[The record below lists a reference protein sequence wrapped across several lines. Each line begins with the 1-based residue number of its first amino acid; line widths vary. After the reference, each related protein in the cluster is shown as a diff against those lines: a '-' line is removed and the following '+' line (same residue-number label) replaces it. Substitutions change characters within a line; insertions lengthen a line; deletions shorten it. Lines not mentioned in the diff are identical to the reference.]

1 MNELTRFRS
10 KRSVLVFLGI
20 FFLSNCKQTPEANG
34 IVEEPLIVGGGLL
47 NYAVLN
53 GDTIYEGGWDTGLK
67 SLEVKGDTV
76 VYDCSHLFHGYY
88 WRWCGDSLWLLD
100 TNVVLNEINQKIHY
114 VDSNFWCLTN
124 FNIVVE
130 RTDTSFVLNS
140 EFYRGDT
147 IFYQSSH
154 WGLKEYWPID

>member
-1 MNELTRFRS
+1 MHEITRLRKTRNAF
-10 KRSVLVFLGI
+10 VFIGI
-20 FFLSNCKQTPEANG
+20 FFCFSCTQKPEANE

-53 GDTIYEGGWDTGLK
+53 GDTIYEGGWDAGLK

-100 TNVVLNEINQKIHY
+100 TNVVLNEINQKIDY
-114 VDSNFWCLTN
+114 FDSNFWCLTD
-124 FNIVVE
+124 FSIVAE
-130 RTDTSFVLNS
+130 RTDTSFFLNS
-140 EFYRGDT
+140 KFYRGDT
-147 IFYQSSH
+147 IFYQRSH
-154 WGLKEYWPID
+154 WGVKDYWPID